1 MSNLDI
7 IAAHYA
13 ASDRGDLAGMLAPL
27 GPETT
32 WTEAAGFPYAGTY
45 TGPEEVRDNVFG
57 AIARDWDGYGF
68 ALGELADAG
77 DTVVGI
83 GTYQG
88 KHRETGRSFTARVAH
103 VWKFDGGKVTSF
115 EQIVD
120 SVPVVNAMNDSEDR

>member
-1 MSNLDI
+1 MSTVDV

-27 GPETT
+27 SPETT

-45 TGPEEVRDNVFG
+45 TGPEEVQDNVFD
-57 AIARDWDGYGF
+57 AIAKDWEGYTF
-68 ALGELADAG
+68 TLDDLFDAG
-77 DTVVGI
+77 DAVIGL

-88 KHRETGRSFTARVAH
+88 KHRKTGRSFTARVAH
-103 VWKFDGGKVTSF
+103 VWRFEGGKLASF

-120 SVPVVNAMNDSEDR
+120 SMPVVNAAEDR

>member
-27 GPETT
+27 GPGTT

-45 TGPEEVRDNVFG
+45 TGPEEVREKVFG
-57 AIARDWDGYGF
+57 AIAKDWDGYTF
-68 ALGELADAG
+68 TLGDLFDAG
-77 DTVVGI
+77 DAVIGI
-83 GTYQG
+83 GTYEG

-103 VWKFDGGKVTSF
+103 VWKFADGKVTSF

-120 SVPVVNAMNDSEDR
+120 SVPVAEAMGNR

>member
-27 GPETT
+27 GPGTT

-45 TGPEEVRDNVFG
+45 TGPGEVRDNVFG
-57 AIARDWDGYGF
+57 AIAREWDGYTF
-68 ALGELADAG
+68 TLGDLFDAG
-77 DTVVGI
+77 DAVIGI
-83 GTYQG
+83 GTYEG
-88 KHRETGRSFTARVAH
+88 KHRGTGRSFTARVAH
-103 VWKFDGGKVTSF
+103 VWKFADGKVTSF

-120 SVPVVNAMNDSEDR
+120 SVPVVNAMENR